1 MKFIFKDEGIDIKL
15 SWKERLTICFK
26 GLLSFNR
33 LESYKLN
40 ASFMKIL
47 ADSTKK
53 YGDSNEHGPID
64 PDKENQ
70 SG

>member
-1 MKFIFKDEGIDIKL
+1 MKFIFKERGIDIKL

>member
-1 MKFIFKDEGIDIKL
+1 MKFIFKERGIDIKL
-15 SWKERLTICFK
+15 SWKERLKICFK

>member
-1 MKFIFKDEGIDIKL
+1 MRFYFKEEGIDIKL
-15 SWKERLTICFK
+15 SWRERATIFFK
-26 GLLSFNR
+26 GILSFNR